1 MKKVGLIIQRY
12 GLEVNGG
19 AEYHCRI
26 LAEKL
31 SALFEVEI
39 LTSCA
44 KDHFTWANEY
54 PEGVTEVN
62 GLKVRRFSVPRQRNK
77 HKVHRLVKELEN
89 RSFMQQ
95 VYRFLGIA
103 AVMEKIFPVNRDLD
117 ATGDEWSEQQGPFT
131 PGLISWLEAHQEDYD
146 AFIFFT
152 YLYYPAFFGL
162 RVAPHKS
169 ILIPTAHDEPP
180 IHFPVFRSFF
190 KLPKVILYNTLSEK
204 RLVNRMFNNADIYSD
219 VAGVG
224 IDRFIPEL
232 QLSPADLLQTEV
244 PYLIY
249 IGRIDHGKGADLM
262 FSHFLKYKKITGA
275 AVKLVLIGRSFMDI
289 PADEDLVQMGF
300 VTEEVKQ
307 ALLKGAKALIMP
319 SYYESLSLVTLESMI
334 EGIPVIANGECEVLK
349 DHIENSKGGFTFTD
363 FDNFKA
369 AVDQVLNNEA
379 ELFTLKQNAREY
391 VTENYN
397 WTVIM
402 EKFVRAIDFIQHK
415 GSDS

>member
-1 MKKVGLIIQRY
+1 MRKIGFIVQRY
-12 GLEVNGG
+12 GLEINGG

-31 SALFEVEI
+31 SSLFEVEV

-54 PEGVTEVN
+54 PEGITEVN
-62 GLKVRRFSVPRQRNK
+62 GIKVRRFSVPMQRNK
-77 HKVHRLVKELEN
+77 RKVHRLIKVMEN
-89 RSFMQQ
+89 RSFTQQ

-103 AVMEKIFPVNRDLD
+103 AVMEKILPVNTDMD
-117 ATGDEWSEQQGPFT
+117 ATGDEWSKQQGPFT
-131 PGLISWLEAHQEDYD
+131 PDLITWLEAHQEGYD

-152 YLYYPAFFGL
+152 YLYFPTFFGL

-204 RLVNRMFNNADIYSD
+204 RLVNRIFSNAGIYSD

-224 IDRFIPEL
+224 IERFITEL
-232 QLSPADLLQTEV
+232 QLSPADLLKSEE

-262 FSHFLKYKKITGA
+262 FDYFLKYKKITGST
-275 AVKLVLIGRSFMDI
+275 VKLVLIGKSFMDI
-289 PADEDLVQMGF
+289 PADNDVIQMGF

-334 EGIPVIANGECEVLK
+334 EGIPVIANEMCAVLK
-349 DHIENSKGGFTFTD
+349 DHIDNSRGGFTFTG
-363 FDNFKA
+363 FDSFKS
-369 AVDQVLNNEA
+369 AVDQVLGNET
-379 ELFTLKQNAREY
+379 ELRSLQQNAREY

-397 WTVIM
+397 WTVVM
-402 EKFVRAIDFIQHK
+402 DKFVRAIDFIQRK
-415 GSDS
+415 DS